1 MYLFTSRLIK
11 EVRRM
16 KKESKLLIRLR
27 NYFSD
32 FLADP
37 CSSRNAYAK
46 AYGKE
51 DNESIKSE
59 TISVDLDMIIWII
72 CFFCIGLK
80 FPVFFVVLVVI
91 FQVFLF
97 FF

>member
-59 TISVDLDMIIWII
+59 TISVDLDMII
-72 CFFCIGLK
+72 
-80 FPVFFVVLVVI
+80 
-91 FQVFLF
+91 
-97 FF
+97 